1 MYKLKKITK
10 FFFYLTLI
18 LLFIT
23 GCSTNK
29 EKTNELINNYSLQ
42 INSDYSS
49 LIPSSILYDNISNH
63 MILSGVEDGVSS
75 TFYAGKI
82 DDEESLIFNK
92 YVDEKNIKNILYSSP
107 QDDKVFFIGFDENKT
122 YNIFEYSILE
132 NDYKEIF
139 STNEKT
145 LVKLV

>member
-1 MYKLKKITK
+1 M
-10 FFFYLTLI
+10 
-18 LLFIT
+18 
-23 GCSTNK
+23 
-29 EKTNELINNYSLQ
+29 
-42 INSDYSS
+42 
-49 LIPSSILYDNISNH
+49 
-63 MILSGVEDGVSS
+63 
-75 TFYAGKI
+75 
-82 DDEESLIFNK
+82 IFNK

-145 LVKLV
+145 LVKLDYDKDGNYSGSK